1 MDAGDLKRL
10 FGRKVQALREQRG
23 LTQEQLAER
32 IERTVDTVGNI
43 ERGAN
48 STRLETVARIA
59 DVLGLE
65 LAELFELDEADL
77 AGRARRRQAANLA
90 RELAEQDDETFDTI
104 RQMVELA
111 LRLRSPSR

>member
-1 MDAGDLKRL
+1 MDAADLKRL
-10 FGRKVQALREQRG
+10 FGRKVQALREQQG

-59 DVLGLE
+59 EVLGLE
-65 LAELFELDEADL
+65 LPELFEFEDADI
-77 AGRARRRQAANLA
+77 AGRARRRQASSLV
-90 RELAEQDDETFDTI
+90 RELSEQDDETFEAI
-104 RQMVELA
+104 RQLVGLA
-111 LRLRSPSR
+111 LSLRRRG